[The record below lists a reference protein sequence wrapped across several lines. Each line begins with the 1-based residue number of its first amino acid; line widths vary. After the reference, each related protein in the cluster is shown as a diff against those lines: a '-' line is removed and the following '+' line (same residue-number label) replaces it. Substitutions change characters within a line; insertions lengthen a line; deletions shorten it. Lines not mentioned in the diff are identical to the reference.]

1 MWSFFSRDQLKS
13 FPYEIGEKVSDDDDY
28 SVWTL
33 HVGKSKTN
41 DQPVS
46 VFCFNVAENSDI
58 CKQTSLG
65 AIKRLRTLRHPNVL
79 TFIDSL
85 ETDKFIYMVTEPVK
99 PLSIHLKNFE
109 GNHDFE
115 TSWGL
120 HQIAKGLGFL
130 INSVN
135 LIHNNVCMASMFVNP
150 AGEWKLG
157 GVDYMYPASGEGSN
171 LPPLKPLPQ
180 LEKYDPPE
188 KNAARAKKSHKW
200 SVDMWGLGCL
210 IWEAYNGR
218 LSRSSSLKVVNKI
231 PKNLLKNYV
240 ALVTAN
246 PLSRPNPDI
255 FIENCRANN
264 SFMANHFVTTNLFLD
279 EVQIKD
285 EKEQIKF
292 FEDLTEHLD
301 EFPPAYSKYKILP
314 KLLNVYQYG
323 NVKTSVLAPL
333 FKLGKLLGEEEY
345 QEKIVPHVVTLFS
358 STDRATRIYLL
369 RQLPIFAE
377 HLKPKVVNSQVFPNM
392 VTGFMDTNP
401 AIREQTV
408 KGMLLLAP
416 KLNDTNL
423 NTELMKHF
431 ARLQTRDDQGP
442 IRTNTTVCLGKVTP
456 HLSPIVRQRVITSAF
471 SRAMKDPFT
480 AARIS
485 GVLGMLNNI
494 KYFTLK
500 DCANKAIPCLSQLT
514 VDPEKNVRDYVFKA
528 LKAFIDKLQE
538 ASDDPEKAAKL
549 EKEAEVAEQPTQS
562 GNSAKWAGWMTTG
575 VTSLTSKLY
584 NAKLS
589 AAQPNQPPASSTEK
603 KPAKES
609 EATAN
614 KKPEIKSPNLP
625 KPATKPNIVAKS
637 QPLDDAEEENGW
649 DDDGDGWGDM
659 DGTKACNDSG
669 KIKKS
674 RTKLV
679 RLSQIREK
687 EQEMWEC
694 LDKDDFEDEI
704 NDNLEKVS
712 IKEEN
717 KQEED
722 FNDWDEQI
730 DGGDGW
736 GNDDNSWNDDWD
748 DSIKNQNKAAK
759 KPSNTLNWNKQ
770 ESNKST
776 ADVENFFD
784 ELTAN
789 AKPKKAILGKKTT
802 KLTTAKVGA
811 NKPKPIKAEKPAE
824 TKTNDSWGWDDDW
837 NQNENPNSELTKAE
851 RSKLEREEKR
861 KQRKKEIEE
870 RRANRAANKLA
881 TRKAD

>member
-1 MWSFFSRDQLKS
+1 MKS

-33 HVGKSKTN
+33 HDGKSKTN

-58 CKQTSLG
+58 CKQTCLG

-99 PLSIHLKNFE
+99 PLSVHLKNFE

-231 PKNLLKNYV
+231 PKSLLKHYV

-246 PLSRPNPDI
+246 PLSRPSPDS
-255 FIENCRANN
+255 FIESCRANN
-264 SFMANHFVTTNLFLD
+264 NFMANHFVTTNLFLD
-279 EVQIKD
+279 EVQIKE

-292 FEDLTEHLD
+292 FEDLTAHLD

-314 KLLNVYQYG
+314 QLLNVYQYG
-323 NVKTSVLAPL
+323 NVKTAVLAPL

-345 QEKIVPHVVTLFS
+345 QEKIVPHVVSLFS
-358 STDRATRIYLL
+358 STDRSTRIYLL
-369 RQLPIFAE
+369 RQLPLFAE

-416 KLNDTNL
+416 KLNDANL
-423 NTELMKHF
+423 NSELMKHF

-442 IRTNTTVCLGKVTP
+442 IRTNTTVCLGKITP

-471 SRAMKDPFT
+471 GRAMKDPFT
-480 AARIS
+480 AARIA

-500 DCANKAIPCLSQLT
+500 DCAYKAVPCLSALA
-514 VDPEKNVRDYVFKA
+514 VDPDKNVRDHVFKA
-528 LKAFIDKLQE
+528 LKAFIEKLQQ

-549 EKEAEVAEQPTQS
+549 EEEAEVAEQPTQS
-562 GNSAKWAGWMTTG
+562 GNPAKWAGWMTTG

-584 NAKLS
+584 NAKP
-589 AAQPNQPPASSTEK
+589 AQPQPANSADK
-603 KPAKES
+603 KPVKES
-609 EATAN
+609 
-614 KKPEIKSPNLP
+614 
-625 KPATKPNIVAKS
+625 KPAESKEPESKPLNLQKAAAKASVVAEN
-637 QPLDDAEEENGW
+637 QPLDDDKEENGW

-659 DGTKACNDSG
+659 D
-669 KIKKS
+669 
-674 RTKLV
+674 
-679 RLSQIREK
+679 
-687 EQEMWEC
+687 
-694 LDKDDFEDEI
+694 DEI
-704 NDNLEKVS
+704 NENLEQVS
-712 IKEEN
+712 IKEK
-717 KQEED
+717 KQQEVW
-722 FNDWDEQI
+722 NDWD
-730 DGGDGW
+730 DP
-736 GNDDNSWNDDWD
+736 NDDNNNDWDDQNNDNNNDGWDNNDNDSWNDDWD
-748 DSIKNQNKAAK
+748 KSNKKQNKTAK
-759 KPSNTLNWNKQ
+759 KASSALSWDKQ
-770 ESNKST
+770 EGSKSAA
-776 ADVENFFD
+776 ADGENFFD

-789 AKPKKAILGKKTT
+789 AKPKKAILKKKTT
-802 KLTTAKVGA
+802 KTATAKATA
-811 NKPKPIKAEKPAE
+811 NKPVKQEKTAEIKSSD
-824 TKTNDSWGWDDDW
+824 NWGWDDDW
-837 NQNENPNSELTKAE
+837 SHNDNSTSKELTKAE
-851 RSKLEREEKR
+851 KMKLEREEKR
-861 KQRKKEIEE
+861 RQRKKEIEE
-870 RRANRAANKLA
+870 KRANRAANKFA
-881 TRKAD
+881 SRKAD